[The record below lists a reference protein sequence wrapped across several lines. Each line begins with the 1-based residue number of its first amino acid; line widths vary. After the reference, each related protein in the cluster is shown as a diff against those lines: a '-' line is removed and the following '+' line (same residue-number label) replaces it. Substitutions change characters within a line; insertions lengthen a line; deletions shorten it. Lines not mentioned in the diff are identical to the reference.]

1 MINNPIIKHRLQRLL
16 QPKQPDIIAVDY
28 ADFERVLQGKD
39 NCALIELE
47 DNATS
52 ITTRLQ
58 AEITKAIP
66 DDASNAILRIGHS
79 AGVEMNFE
87 QVQSILRVINDAT
100 PNVNLIWGYGIDDK
114 LPDGHCSILLLIG

>member
-58 AEITKAIP
+58 AEMAKTNP
-66 DDASNAILRIGHS
+66 DNASNAVLQIGYS
-79 AGVEMNFE
+79 ADIEVQFE
-87 QVQSILRVINDAT
+87 QVQSILRVINDAI
-100 PNVNLIWGYGIDDK
+100 PDANLIWGYGIDDK

>member
-66 DDASNAILRIGHS
+66 DDASNAILRIGYG
-79 AGVEMNFE
+79 AGVDVQFE
-87 QVQSILRVINDAT
+87 QVQSILRVINDAI
-100 PNVNLIWGYGIDDK
+100 PNANIIWGYGIDDK
-114 LPDGHCSILLLIG
+114 LLDGHCSILLLIG

>member
-28 ADFERVLQGKD
+28 ADFERVLQGND
-39 NCALIELE
+39 NCSLIEFDGNLA
-47 DNATS
+47 DILS
-52 ITTRLQ
+52 RLQ

-66 DDASNAILRIGHS
+66 DDASNAVLRIGHS
-79 AGVEMNFE
+79 AGVDVNFE
-87 QVQSILRVINDAT
+87 QVQSILRVINDAI
-100 PNVNLIWGYGIDDK
+100 PDANLIWGYGIDNK